1 MDVKTTE
8 LQVVSRPFA
17 FDYSLFTSVTS
28 AAIAMG
34 AAAAVILFSSRSFV
48 LTLFATVTVGYV
60 LTSVTALLVAA
71 GWTLGFLE
79 SILFAILI
87 GISCDFVVRRSK
99 LRLSIRGFEAIF
111 TYYFLVDDQI
121 HFSHAYA
128 SLQGH
133 APRNE
138 RTRFALISMGPSVLA
153 AAFTTFAAA
162 LVMLGTVVTC
172 KQFWNLVICCAS
184 PFCFNHFAFLLFFD
198 HKSLK
203 SLRSFCS

>member
-1 MDVKTTE
+1 MILQFHTPVDATVDVKMTV

-17 FDYSLFTSVTS
+17 FVYSLFTSVKS

-87 GISCDFVVRRSK
+87 GISCDFVVRCSK
-99 LRLSIRGFEAIF
+99 LRLNMRGLEATF
-111 TYYFLVDDQI
+111 TYYFSCRLSD
-121 HFSHAYA
+121 
-128 SLQGH
+128 SLF
-133 APRNE
+133 PCLR
-138 RTRFALISMGPSVLA
+138 LA
-153 AAFTTFAAA
+153 ARPCTAE
-162 LVMLGTVVTC
+162 
-172 KQFWNLVICCAS
+172 
-184 PFCFNHFAFLLFFD
+184 
-198 HKSLK
+198 
-203 SLRSFCS
+203 